1 MVEEGLD
8 LIGRPTPPVF
18 FETFNNGFP
27 ILVVAEEESVS
38 VPMVNRRK
46 ELHAKNTVLQNAIS
60 VTQVTTEMKMAQ
72 NVLKIYANA
81 PMAPLPK
88 AFVVKLMNLTIVYNV
103 IDIIVWQ
110 IFLPDVGPTSAV
122 VLTVHQF
129 LINVN
134 MTAKHSVKNVIPAMI

>member
-1 MVEEGLD
+1 
-8 LIGRPTPPVF
+8 
-18 FETFNNGFP
+18 
-27 ILVVAEEESVS
+27 
-38 VPMVNRRK
+38 MVNQRK

-60 VTQVTTEMKMAQ
+60 VTQVTTQTKMAQ